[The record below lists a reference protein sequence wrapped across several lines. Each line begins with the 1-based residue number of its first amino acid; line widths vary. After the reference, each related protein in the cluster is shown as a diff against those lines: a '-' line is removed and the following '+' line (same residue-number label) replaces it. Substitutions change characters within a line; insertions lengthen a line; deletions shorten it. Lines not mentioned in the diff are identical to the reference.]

1 MSKEHLIIKIGYVP
15 PYRARSR
22 RRCAPRRL
30 GSWNLLA
37 PGGALRPASCWRRTL
52 SRCQLARAAARFLG
66 VRALPRRAS
75 DGHEVA
81 SGLYGFGFKPAN
93 WSAVPGQV
101 PQVTLLPRDQDL
113 YLCHHQ
119 NQPAGCAGIRSGT
132 LPAAPETVAAS
143 LTTRPCQER
152 RVLAFPCVSLSSER
166 YEARAR
172 ECEERSNNTRD
183 VAVKPMLL
191 KSYPR
196 NGATWPKSSR
206 EHGE

>member
-1 MSKEHLIIKIGYVP
+1 MMSKEHLIIKIGYVP

-101 PQVTLLPRDQDL
+101 PQVTLLPRDKT
-113 YLCHHQ
+113 YI
-119 NQPAGCAGIRSGT
+119 CAITRTT
-132 LPAAPETVAAS
+132 LPAA
-143 LTTRPCQER
+143 
-152 RVLAFPCVSLSSER
+152 LAFDQAHCPPPLR
-166 YEARAR
+166 PWR
-172 ECEERSNNTRD
+172 
-183 VAVKPMLL
+183 PL
-191 KSYPR
+191 
-196 NGATWPKSSR
+196 
-206 EHGE
+206 